1 MLFRSTALKE
11 KGARRIFAYAVHP
24 ILSGPAITRLTES
37 VLEEVVFTDTV
48 PLSKAALASGKIR
61 IVPTERL
68 FGEAI
73 ARIHRADSLS
83 SLFV

>member
-1 MLFRSTALKE
+1 M
-11 KGARRIFAYAVHP
+11 
-24 ILSGPAITRLTES
+24 
-37 VLEEVVFTDTV
+37 LEELVFTDTV
-48 PLSKAALASGKIR
+48 PLSPTAQACGRIR
-61 IVPTERL
+61 VLTTERL